1 MRKQSNNGVRNAVG
15 ERRHRVGER
24 IVGALA
30 SFVEALENGE
40 KISEKFTCRKMV
52 LDLRPVRHDPASV
65 KAIRNQL
72 NVSQAVFAQLLGV
85 KPSTIQSWEQG
96 RQTPGEMACRF
107 LDEISDDPEYWRKR
121 IMKGMRA
128 RC

>member
-1 MRKQSNNGVRNAVG
+1 MGTQSNKVGRQPNGKPRQ
-15 ERRHRVGER
+15 RVGER

-30 SFVEALENGE
+30 SFVDVLESGE
-40 KISEKFTCRKMV
+40 KLSEKFTCRKMV

>member
-1 MRKQSNNGVRNAVG
+1 MPKKKPTKSKDSIRKQANNGVRNAVG

-40 KISEKFTCRKMV
+40 KTSEKFTCRKMV

-72 NVSQAVFAQLLGV
+72 NVSQAVFAQLLGL
-85 KPSTIQSWEQG
+85 KPSTVQSWEQG

-107 LDEISDDPEYWRKR
+107 LHEISDDPEY
-121 IMKGMRA
+121 
-128 RC
+128 